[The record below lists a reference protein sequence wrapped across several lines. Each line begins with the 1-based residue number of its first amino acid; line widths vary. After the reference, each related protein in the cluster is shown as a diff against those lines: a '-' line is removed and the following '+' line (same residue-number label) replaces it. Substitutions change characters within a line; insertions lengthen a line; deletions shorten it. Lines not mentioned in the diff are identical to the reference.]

1 MSWTEF
7 HPFVQEA
14 ILTTAAVSALVLF
27 VLLIR
32 KPFARRYG
40 AKAAY
45 LLWVLPLARFVTPP
59 LPGNWSLAGALGF
72 TRPVPAS
79 EPTTVMAE
87 AAPAENVWVETP
99 ATTAP
104 VEMSPTI
111 NSVPVETTTEPVVTA
126 ASQTAPAIDTVP
138 AVNTVPAEVAITAAP
153 AETGVFAAP
162 APIVEASTGTSL
174 LEATLAQAPL
184 ILTCVWLTGVVLW
197 LGRSIYQQRQFL
209 SLIEYDSEPAEAATT
224 AETQRI
230 AKQLG
235 IKRVPDVRASL
246 LCSGPLVTGLKNPVI
261 LLPMWFEEDY
271 DAAERR
277 DALVHELMHLKRRDL
292 WAFQAARIVAAT
304 QWFNPL
310 VYAGLRAFRTDQE
323 AACDA
328 DVIARAKLSP
338 AAYGRTLVKAARLA
352 RPSDR
357 RIAAASL
364 TLAHPIKERLIMM
377 THPTPTLRSRLMGGT
392 LAIALGA
399 GAVFATASCTS
410 SVAQELDGAPQE
422 STTTVETESKSVWSF
437 DGNHDHMNFSVTVD
451 GETFAFNM
459 ADLPPMPPM
468 PAMPEI
474 PGMVFEQNGNSFH
487 MEFDTDKL
495 EALEDTPEFAEWE
508 AKMEAWGEEM
518 EDWGDLVE
526 ENADAWVESMEPHI
540 EAWADA
546 QSERWEN
553 QVELM
558 VERAEAQAERAEAQ
572 AERAQARAER
582 DAARAH
588 ARAESRSAWTWHR
601 SQNDHGG
608 GGNYTGVT
616 EPETRDF
623 GNRNFSKIAVG
634 SGISMVY
641 TQDPNAS
648 VTATLKRGS
657 WDQINIEVDKDTL
670 VATKKQN
677 SKWGRYGPQITVYA
691 ASPKLVEVD
700 ASSGSSF
707 KGSVVTGDFRVDA
720 SSGSSLSIEGACQG
734 LYLDAS
740 SGSSVSLDKLECERA
755 HVDASSGSSISVYAS
770 QMVNVDASSGS
781 SISVSGKPSDV
792 TTDKSSG
799 ASVRIR

>member
-45 LLWVLPLARFVTPP
+45 LLWALPLARFVTPP
-59 LPGNWSLAGALGF
+59 LPGNWSLAGLLGF
-72 TRPVPAS
+72 ARPAPESTSSPAVVETAS
-79 EPTTVMAE
+79 I
-87 AAPAENVWVETP
+87 ENVWVDTP
-99 ATTAP
+99 AAATPADIIAESSPAPVANAAP
-104 VEMSPTI
+104 VEMT
-111 NSVPVETTTEPVVTA
+111 VTA
-126 ASQTAPAIDTVP
+126 TPV
-138 AVNTVPAEVAITAAP
+138 
-153 AETGVFAAP
+153 ETGVFAAP
-162 APIVEASTGTSL
+162 PTMVEASTGTSL
-174 LEATLAQAPL
+174 LEATLVQAPL

-197 LGRSIYQQRQFL
+197 LGRSVYQQRQFL
-209 SLIEYDSEPAEAATT
+209 SLIEADSEPAESATV
-224 AETQRI
+224 AETHRI

-277 DALVHELMHLKRRDL
+277 DTLVHELMHLKRRDL

-392 LAIALGA
+392 LAVALGA

-422 STTTVETESKSVWSF
+422 DSSSVHSITI
-437 DGNHDHMNFSVTVD
+437 DQDTDMAFSVTVD
-451 GETFAFNM
+451 GETFSFNV

-468 PAMPEI
+468 PAMPPI
-474 PGMVFEQNGNSFH
+474 PGMAFEQNGNSFH
-487 MEFDTDKL
+487 MEFDTEKL
-495 EALEDTPEFAEWE
+495 EALEDSPEFAEWE

-518 EDWGDLVE
+518 EVWGEMVE
-526 ENADAWVESMEPHI
+526 ESADAWAENMEPHI
-540 EAWADA
+540 EAWAEA
-546 QSERWEN
+546 QAERWES

-558 VERAEAQAERAEAQ
+558 VERAERDAERAEAQ
-572 AERAQARAER
+572 VERAQERAERNAERAARNAE
-582 DAARAH
+582 
-588 ARAESRSAWTWHR
+588 RAESRSAWTWHR
-601 SQNDHGG
+601 SQKDNGG
-608 GGNYTGVT
+608 GGSYSGVT

-623 GNRNFSKIAVG
+623 GNKSFNKVNVG

-657 WDQINIEVDKDTL
+657 WDQIDIEVKNNTL
-670 VATKKQN
+670 IAKKKKN
-677 SKWGRYGPQITVYA
+677 AKWGRYGPKITVYA
-691 ASPKLVEVD
+691 SSPNLTEVD

-707 KGSVVTGDFRVDA
+707 KGSVVAGNLSVDA
-720 SSGSSLSIEGACQG
+720 SSGSSLSMEGACKS
-734 LYLDAS
+734 LNLDAS
-740 SGSSVSLDKLECERA
+740 SGSSVSLSKLECETA
-755 HVDASSGSSISVYAS
+755 NVDASSGSSISVYAS
-770 QMVNVDASSGS
+770 KKADVDASSGS
-781 SISVSGKPSDV
+781 SISVSGNPSDV

>member
-45 LLWVLPLARFVTPP
+45 LLWALPLARFVTPP
-59 LPGNWSLAGALGF
+59 LPGNWSLAGLLGF
-72 TRPVPAS
+72 ARPAPES
-79 EPTTVMAE
+79 TTSSATVE
-87 AAPAENVWVETP
+87 TAPAESVWIDTTTVVAPAETSGETG
-99 ATTAP
+99 AAP
-104 VEMSPTI
+104 VEMTVSAT
-111 NSVPVETTTEPVVTA
+111 PV
-126 ASQTAPAIDTVP
+126 
-138 AVNTVPAEVAITAAP
+138 
-153 AETGVFAAP
+153 ETGVFAAP
-162 APIVEASTGTSL
+162 QPVVEASTGTSL
-174 LEATLAQAPL
+174 LEATLVQAPL

-197 LGRSIYQQRQFL
+197 LGRSVYQQRQFM
-209 SLIEYDSEPAEAATT
+209 SLIEADSEPAESATV
-224 AETQRI
+224 AETHRI

-392 LAIALGA
+392 LAVALGA

-422 STTTVETESKSVWSF
+422 DSSSVHSITI
-437 DGNHDHMNFSVTVD
+437 DQDTDMAFSVTVD
-451 GETFAFNM
+451 GETFSFDM

-468 PAMPEI
+468 PAMPAI
-474 PGMVFEQNGNSFH
+474 PGMAFEQNGNSFH

-495 EALEDTPEFAEWE
+495 EALEDSPEFAEWE

-518 EDWGDLVE
+518 EAWGEKVE
-526 ENADAWVESMEPHI
+526 ESADAWAENMEPHI

-546 QSERWEN
+546 QAERWES

-558 VERAEAQAERAEAQ
+558 VERAERNAERAEAR
-572 AERAQARAER
+572 AERAQERAER
-582 DAARAH
+582 NAERAARNAE
-588 ARAESRSAWTWHR
+588 RAESRKAWIWHR
-601 SQNDHGG
+601 SENDNGG
-608 GGNYTGVT
+608 GSYTGVT

-623 GNRNFSKIAVG
+623 GNKSFNKVNVG

-657 WDQINIEVDKDTL
+657 WDQIDIEVKNNTL
-670 VATKKQN
+670 IAKKRKN
-677 SKWGRYGPQITVYA
+677 AKWGRYGPQLTVYA
-691 ASPKLVEVD
+691 SSPNLKEVD

-707 KGSVVTGDFRVDA
+707 QGN
-720 SSGSSLSIEGACQG
+720 GAQEIP
-734 LYLDAS
+734 S
-740 SGSSVSLDKLECERA
+740 ER
-755 HVDASSGSSISVYAS
+755 
-770 QMVNVDASSGS
+770 
-781 SISVSGKPSDV
+781 
-792 TTDKSSG
+792 
-799 ASVRIR
+799 

>member
-7 HPFVQEA
+7 HPLVQEA
-14 ILTTAAVSALVLF
+14 ILTTAAVSVLVLF

-40 AKAAY
+40 AKAGY
-45 LLWVLPLARFVTPP
+45 LLWALPLARFVTPP
-59 LPGNWSLAGALGF
+59 LPGNWSLAGLLGF
-72 TRPVPAS
+72 TRPVATPSSEPAS
-79 EPTTVMAE
+79 TIVDTSPVINIAPSPVEATPFAATQLESATVE
-87 AAPAENVWVETP
+87 TPIVDTHIEYAAPAE
-99 ATTAP
+99 
-104 VEMSPTI
+104 
-111 NSVPVETTTEPVVTA
+111 VVTDSVVIA
-126 ASQTAPAIDTVP
+126 KLP
-138 AVNTVPAEVAITAAP
+138 AITASEPVIA
-153 AETGVFAAP
+153 
-162 APIVEASTGTSL
+162 ASTGTSL

-184 ILTCVWLTGVVLW
+184 LLTCVWLTGVALW

-209 SLIEYDSEPAEAATT
+209 TLIEADSEPAESATV

-271 DAAERR
+271 DAPERR

-310 VYAGLRAFRTDQE
+310 AYAALRAFRTDQE

-392 LAIALGA
+392 LAVALGA

-422 STTTVETESKSVWSF
+422 ENSNVHSVTV
-437 DGNHDHMNFSVTVD
+437 DHDTDMAFSVTVD
-451 GETFAFNM
+451 GDTFSFNM

-468 PAMPEI
+468 PAMPPI
-474 PGMVFEQNGNSFH
+474 PGMVFEQDGNSFH
-487 MEFDTDKL
+487 MEFDTEKL
-495 EALEDTPEFAEWE
+495 ESLEDSPEFAEWE
-508 AKMEAWGEEM
+508 SKMEAWGEEM
-518 EDWGDLVE
+518 EVWGEMVE
-526 ENADAWVESMEPHI
+526 LNAEAWTEKMEPRI

-546 QSERWEN
+546 QSERWES
-553 QVELM
+553 QIELM
-558 VERAEAQAERAEAQ
+558 VERAEAQAERVEAQ
-572 AERAQARAER
+572 AERARERAER
-582 DAARAH
+582 NVE
-588 ARAESRSAWTWHR
+588 RAERQAERAEERRSWEWHR
-601 SQNDHGG
+601 SQNDQSGG
-608 GGNYTGVT
+608 GSYTGVT

-623 GNRNFSKIAVG
+623 GNTSFNKVEVG

-641 TQDPNAS
+641 SQDPNAS

-657 WDQINIEVDKDTL
+657 WDQIEIEVENNTL
-670 VATKKQN
+670 TAKKKKN

-691 ASPKLVEVD
+691 SSPNLTEVD
-700 ASSGSSF
+700 ASSGSAF
-707 KGSVVTGDFRVDA
+707 KGNVIAGELLVDD
-720 SSGSSLSIEGACQG
+720 SSGSSLSKEGACK
-734 LYLDAS
+734 
-740 SGSSVSLDKLECERA
+740 SLILMLLQARA
-755 HVDASSGSSISVYAS
+755 CH
-770 QMVNVDASSGS
+770 
-781 SISVSGKPSDV
+781 
-792 TTDKSSG
+792 
-799 ASVRIR
+799 

>member
-45 LLWVLPLARFVTPP
+45 LLWALPLARFVTPP
-59 LPGNWSLAGALGF
+59 LPGNWSLAGLLGF
-72 TRPVPAS
+72 ARPAPES
-79 EPTTVMAE
+79 TTSSATVE
-87 AAPAENVWVETP
+87 AAPAESVWIDTTTVVAPAETSGETG
-99 ATTAP
+99 AAP
-104 VEMSPTI
+104 VEMTVSAT
-111 NSVPVETTTEPVVTA
+111 PV
-126 ASQTAPAIDTVP
+126 
-138 AVNTVPAEVAITAAP
+138 
-153 AETGVFAAP
+153 ETGVFAAP
-162 APIVEASTGTSL
+162 QPVVEASTGTSL
-174 LEATLAQAPL
+174 LEATLVQAPL

-197 LGRSIYQQRQFL
+197 LGRSVYQQRQFM
-209 SLIEYDSEPAEAATT
+209 SLIEADSEPAESATV
-224 AETQRI
+224 AETHRI

-392 LAIALGA
+392 LAVALGA

-422 STTTVETESKSVWSF
+422 DSSSVHSITI
-437 DGNHDHMNFSVTVD
+437 DQDTDMAFSVTVD
-451 GETFAFNM
+451 GETFSFDM

-468 PAMPEI
+468 PAMPAI
-474 PGMVFEQNGNSFH
+474 PGMAFEQNGNSFH

-495 EALEDTPEFAEWE
+495 EALEDSPEFAEWE

-518 EDWGDLVE
+518 EAWGEKVE
-526 ENADAWVESMEPHI
+526 ESADAWAENMEPHI

-546 QSERWEN
+546 QAERWES

-558 VERAEAQAERAEAQ
+558 VERAERNAERAEAR
-572 AERAQARAER
+572 AERAQERAER
-582 DAARAH
+582 NAERAARNAE
-588 ARAESRSAWTWHR
+588 RAESRKAWIWHR
-601 SQNDHGG
+601 SENDNGG
-608 GGNYTGVT
+608 GSYTGVT

-623 GNRNFSKIAVG
+623 GNKSFNKVNVG

-657 WDQINIEVDKDTL
+657 WDQIDIEVKNNTL
-670 VATKKQN
+670 IAKKRKN
-677 SKWGRYGPQITVYA
+677 AKWGRYGPQLTVYA
-691 ASPKLVEVD
+691 SSPNLKEVD

-707 KGSVVTGDFRVDA
+707 QGNVVAGDLRVDA
-720 SSGSSLSIEGACQG
+720 SSGSSLSMEGACKS
-734 LYLDAS
+734 LDLDAS
-740 SGSSVSLDKLECERA
+740 SGSSVSLTKLECETA
-755 HVDASSGSSISVYAS
+755 KVDASSGSSISVYAS
-770 QMVNVDASSGS
+770 KKANVDASSGS
-781 SISVSGKPSDV
+781 SISVSGNPSDV